1 MVKPVRFVIFAVVI
15 FAFVAVSVLT
25 FARLVML
32 FCALV
37 LNEPLKVP
45 ALIVPLAVIFWILAR
60 FVIVFCVPA
69 FKVALIVP
77 PTILPVTVILS
88 KVPLVPVT
96 LVALTVPI

>member
-1 MVKPVRFVIFAVVI
+1 MVRPLKLLIVAFVM

-25 FARLVML
+25 FARLVIE
-32 FCALV
+32 FCADVDRL
-37 LNEPLKVP
+37 PLKVP
-45 ALIVPLAVIFWILAR
+45 ALIVPLAVMFWILAR

-77 PTILPVTVILS
+77 PTIVPVTVILS
-88 KVPLVPVT
+88 KVPDPPVT